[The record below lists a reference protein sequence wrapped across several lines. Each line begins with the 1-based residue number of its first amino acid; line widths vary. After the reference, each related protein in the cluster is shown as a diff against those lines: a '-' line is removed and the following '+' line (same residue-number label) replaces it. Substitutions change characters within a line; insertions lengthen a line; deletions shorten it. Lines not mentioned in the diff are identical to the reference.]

1 MGADSTAPASYDTS
15 APCNGADQQIQA
27 GFYPELEALLP
38 SSVTLASP
46 SPGATPEPVGTLA
59 PVQSGRYC
67 SAATLGA
74 LADSGLKELHFA
86 AAPWPT
92 GPQEGLS
99 LVVYRAPGLTA
110 DQLADAFTA
119 AAAKATAI
127 AQISTQA
134 VTIAG
139 RHGVRI
145 QVNNNDQLQT
155 VVFWAAGAAD
165 TVNAVISADP
175 FEAHLQAAIS
185 AFGTR

>member
-1 MGADSTAPASYDTS
+1 
-15 APCNGADQQIQA
+15 
-27 GFYPELEALLP
+27 
-38 SSVTLASP
+38 
-46 SPGATPEPVGTLA
+46 
-59 PVQSGRYC
+59 
-67 SAATLGA
+67 
-74 LADSGLKELHFA
+74 
-86 AAPWPT
+86 
-92 GPQEGLS
+92 
-99 LVVYRAPGLTA
+99 
-110 DQLADAFTA
+110 
-119 AAAKATAI
+119 ATAI